1 MPSKLAKFIET
12 AMYGIKPLINNLS
25 LEMERAGQDVLAR
38 GELRRLPENLCVLRA
53 DVLREDGTDIP
64 AEWFLPSGAPQE
76 FAVLYFHGGAYMA
89 GSLTSSR
96 VLAVDF
102 AQATGLNTLS
112 FEYRLS
118 PEHPY
123 PAGIEDAKTVY
134 LDLLKLGVCSSG
146 VAFIG
151 DSAGGGMAC
160 ALMLKL
166 RDEGLPLPG
175 VCVAISPWTDLTL
188 CGESYRAKEKIDPL
202 LALSKLE
209 RAREYYAPEELLTHP
224 YVSPAFGDFTGCP
237 PTLIHVGSDEML
249 LDDAR
254 ALEKAMLCAGVEVEL
269 DVWEGLWHV
278 WHAFDIPETRDAMQR
293 IASYILGR
301 LKCGGVG

>member
-1 MPSKLAKFIET
+1 MPSRLARFIET
-12 AMYGIKPLINNLS
+12 AMHGIKPILNNLS
-25 LEMERAGQDVLAR
+25 LEMERAGQDLLAR

-53 DVLREDGTDIP
+53 DVGREDGTEIF
-64 AEWFLPSGAPQE
+64 AEWFHPEGAPEE

-89 GSLTSSR
+89 GSLASSR

-123 PAGIEDAKTVY
+123 PAGIEDAQTVY
-134 LDLLKLGVCSSG
+134 LNILRLGVCPSG

-160 ALMLKL
+160 ALLLKL

-188 CGESYRAKEKIDPL
+188 SGESYREKERDDPL

-237 PTLIHVGSDEML
+237 PTLIHVGSDEIL

-254 ALEKAMLCAGVEVEL
+254 ALARAMRACGVEVRL
-269 DVWEGLWHV
+269 DEWEGLWHV
-278 WHAFDIPETRDAMQR
+278 WHAFDIPETREAMER
-293 IASYILGR
+293 IAAYIRGR
-301 LKCGGVG
+301 LECGGEG

>member
-12 AMYGIKPLINNLS
+12 AMYGIKPLLNNLS
-25 LEMERAGQDVLAR
+25 LEMERTGQDFLAR
-38 GELRRLPENLCVLRA
+38 GELKRLPENLCVLRA
-53 DVLREDGTDIP
+53 DVSREDGTRIP
-64 AEWFLPSGAPQE
+64 AEWFHPTGAPHE
-76 FAVLYFHGGAYMA
+76 LAVLYFHGGSYMA

-102 AQATGLNTLS
+102 AHATGLNTLS

-123 PAGIEDAKTVY
+123 PAGIEDAQTVY
-134 LDLLKLGVCSSG
+134 LYLLKLGVCSSS

-166 RDEGLPLPG
+166 RDEGIPLPG

-188 CGESYRAKEKIDPL
+188 CGESYRQKEKDDPM
-202 LALSKLE
+202 LALAKLE
-209 RAREYYAPEELLTHP
+209 RARDYYAPESLLTHP

-237 PTLIHVGSDEML
+237 PTLIHVGGDEIL

-254 ALEKAMLCAGVEVEL
+254 ALASAMHRSGVEVEL
-269 DVWEGLWHV
+269 DEWEGLWHV
-278 WHAFDIPETRDAMQR
+278 WHAFDIPETRDAMER
-293 IASYILGR
+293 IASYILGH
-301 LKCGGVG
+301 LKCEDI